1 MGWYQVKR
9 PDSEETKTIL
19 QLHLIGMKVCAC
31 CSVLREA
38 ALFYEYESC
47 PFLLSKIAFPPPFLA
62 NEASSQHHP
71 HHSRGVEIDVFQ
83 EQLF

>member
-1 MGWYQVKR
+1 M
-9 PDSEETKTIL
+9 

-47 PFLLSKIAFPPPFLA
+47 PFLLSKIAFPLLSLLMRQVLNIILITP
-62 NEASSQHHP
+62 
-71 HHSRGVEIDVFQ
+71 VE
-83 EQLF
+83 LK